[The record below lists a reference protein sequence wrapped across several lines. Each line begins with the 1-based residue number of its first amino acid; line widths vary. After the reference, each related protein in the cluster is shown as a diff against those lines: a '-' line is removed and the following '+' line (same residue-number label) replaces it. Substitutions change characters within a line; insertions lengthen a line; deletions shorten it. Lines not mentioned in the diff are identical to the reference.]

1 MLKNPLAN
9 FEQFASGF
17 HGFSQQGMG
26 PGFAVPVII
35 EFAEVT
41 AFKYL
46 QHLLE
51 VRGQAGS
58 GPRAPRSTQKTSPSS
73 EEVRVPENRSAR

>member
-51 VRGQAGS
+51 VRGQPAAAQGAAFDPEDLPLV
-58 GPRAPRSTQKTSPSS
+58 G
-73 EEVRVPENRSAR
+73 VPENRSAR